1 MIGRYLH
8 HARLILI
15 AAVVPTAIL
24 YAIAISLELCG
35 YSGHCDAASMAVI
48 ICLPPMILTFA
59 VVFRVPRSSQY
70 WLPIALTGSMIR
82 AGFVLI
88 AAIMMVSP
96 GLSES
101 IGMNRRNLQE
111 TLLWL
116 ATAYCLY
123 LAWEMILH
131 LHCEPQ
137 A

>member
-8 HARLILI
+8 HAGLILI

-70 WLPIALTGSMIR
+70 WLPIALSGRVWSDR
-82 AGFVLI
+82 GDHDGQSRFVRI
-88 AAIMMVSP
+88 DWYESP
-96 GLSES
+96 QSSGNITLACNGLLHIS
-101 IGMNRRNLQE
+101 GLGDDL
-111 TLLWL
+111 TLAL
-116 ATAYCLY
+116 
-123 LAWEMILH
+123 
-131 LHCEPQ
+131 
-137 A
+137 